1 MIEWPSMEAADKG
14 YNSPEYQA
22 ALEALD
28 GSASREFRYV
38 ETI

>member
-1 MIEWPSMEAADKG
+1 MEAADKG
-14 YNSPEYQA
+14 YNGLEYQA
-22 ALEALD
+22 ALKALD